1 MLKKFLILL
10 TLIFGLGS
18 IAQPASAFNAEDF
31 SISLFPS
38 YQTLELSPGM
48 QREGTITIVNT
59 GKMPFDFIVAAS
71 PYQVQGE
78 EYDADFTTINN
89 YTALAG
95 WIAFDQE
102 SYHAEAGES
111 VEVKFSI
118 NVPEDAVGGGQYA
131 AIMAYTED
139 GANPDASIKVAS
151 QVAALLYGRVSG
163 QDMRPEGEIAE
174 QDIPFVVFDSNPL
187 EASIVAYNTGNVDFM
202 IYHTFTVTDMLS
214 GEEII
219 NPETTDN
226 KGNKLGASSAI
237 VLPGTSRRDTLVWET
252 TPKIGL
258 YKIKQATTFLDQTIE
273 SEQVVIFC
281 PMWLVF
287 AILGLILLLILWII
301 LAVRHHHRKQ
311 PQVF

>member
-10 TLIFGLGS
+10 TIIFGLGS
-18 IAQPASAFNAEDF
+18 FAQPTSAFSAEDF
-31 SISLFPS
+31 AISLFPS
-38 YQTLELSPGM
+38 YQTLELGPGD
-48 QREGTITIVNT
+48 QRDGTVTIVNT
-59 GKMPFDFIVAAS
+59 GKVPFTFSVAAS

-78 EYDADFTTINN
+78 EYDADFTTTNN

-95 WIAFDQE
+95 WITFDQD
-102 SYHAEAGES
+102 SYYAEPGAS
-111 VEVKFSI
+111 VEVKFHVD
-118 NVPEDAVGGGQYA
+118 VPEDAVGGGQYA

-139 GANPDASIKVAS
+139 STNPDASIKVAS

-163 QDMRPEGEIAE
+163 QDMHPEGEIAE
-174 QDIPFVVFDSNPL
+174 QDVPFMVFDSNPL

-202 IYHTFTVTDMLS
+202 IYHTLTVTDILS

-226 KGNKLGASSAI
+226 QGNKLGASSAI
-237 VLPGTSRRDTLVWET
+237 VLPGTSRRNTLIWET

-258 YKIKQATTFLDQTIE
+258 YKIKQATTFLDQTVE
-273 SEQVVIFC
+273 SEQIVIFC
-281 PMWLVF
+281 PMWLIF

-301 LAVRHHHRKQ
+301 LAVRRHRRKQ